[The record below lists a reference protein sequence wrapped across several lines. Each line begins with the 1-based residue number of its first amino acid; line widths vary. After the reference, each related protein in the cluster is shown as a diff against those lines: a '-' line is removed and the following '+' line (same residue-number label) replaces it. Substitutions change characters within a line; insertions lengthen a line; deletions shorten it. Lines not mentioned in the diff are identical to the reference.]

1 MMATNIDTTPPGR
14 DQQKTGAASI
24 PSFGSKLDLLVE
36 NIKKCK
42 EKVFQALNDENIK
55 EIKRSLH
62 DLLTASKNTQE
73 EASLIVDFLSFPT
86 RKLEENQLM
95 PAEEETTMTLPAAVT
110 EVSGLVKILEEIVQL
125 LQGVL
130 DENLQ
135 YILKNSKLQ
144 KGSIKS
150 STLQREILLILN
162 YLTSFLSKDLRD
174 YSSAVKNMTSC
185 SDFLVIAATDKKD
198 ISSCAPMLDA
208 KEAGSAIKLSSMIA
222 QQKSPSKTREDS
234 SSHAAAIDDIWQE
247 SPSHRELMD
256 LLSCI
261 SHEWSMLGICLE
273 LDQNA
278 LSSLQQRQSSSK
290 EKLSKVLHKWK
301 IQQNK
306 SAPYTWQTIKNAVCG
321 PILQNRR
328 VGREIEEYLAK
339 KNASATP
346 HNNNEVIAVDEQV
359 QTSLEQILG

>member
-150 STLQREILLILN
+150 STLQH
-162 YLTSFLSKDLRD
+162 LRD

-359 QTSLEQILG
+359 QTSLEQIPG